1 MHLPVRYR
9 CRLFGFQ
16 EFHTFVESPMNMALA
31 KILIIDDDHDV
42 LLTARMFLEQLDFDV
57 TVLSDPGKIE
67 AQIKKEHYDVVLLD
81 MNFQRGKTEGTEG
94 IMWLE
99 TIRKLDRR
107 AVVILMT
114 AFGDVELAVRGIRA
128 GAFDFILKPWQNAK
142 LHASIL
148 SALKLQETDRE
159 RVKYKNV
166 ARTLGQDVDLPFA
179 QILGSSPLM
188 IELQEN
194 IRIIAPTDASVL
206 ILGENGTGK
215 EMVARTIHRSS
226 ERAKGIFLGVDMGAI
241 PETLFE
247 SELFGHQKGAFTGAI
262 QDKPGRFELAENGTL
277 FLDEIGNLPLTMQT
291 KLLTVLEQR
300 SIRRIGAQKDI
311 HIDIRLI
318 SATNQPIH
326 QMVDKGSFRRD
337 LLYRLNTIELL
348 IPPLRERLED
358 IPLLAEHFLGEASR
372 KYGKQGLEISKRNMK
387 QLQQYHWPGNVREL
401 QNTLARAVILAEDKQ
416 VRFDQLGSSA
426 SGPSTRPSLNIEEN
440 EKALIQKALISNR
453 GNVTRA
459 AADLGIDRN
468 ALYRRMKKH
477 GIQ

>member
-1 MHLPVRYR
+1 MPLP
-9 CRLFGFQ
+9 
-16 EFHTFVESPMNMALA
+16 
-31 KILIIDDDHDV
+31 KILIIDDDPDV

-57 TVLSDPGKIE
+57 RVLSDPGRIVE
-67 AQIKKEHYDVVLLD
+67 EVNREHYDVILLD

-94 IMWLE
+94 IKWLE
-99 TIRKLDRR
+99 TIKQVDSR

-114 AFGDVELAVRGIRA
+114 AFGDVELAVKGIRA

-148 SALKLQETDRE
+148 SALKLKKTSQESE
-159 RVKYKNV
+159 KYRNV
-166 ARTLGQDVDLPFA
+166 ARTLEADGDMPFN
-179 QILGSSPLM
+179 QILGESDVIAKLK
-188 IELQEN
+188 EN

-215 EMVARTIHRSS
+215 EMVARTIHRLS
-226 ERAKGIFLGVDMGAI
+226 ECSQAVFMSVDMGAI

-247 SELFGHQKGAFTGAI
+247 SELFGHQKGSFTGAM
-262 QDKPGRFELAENGTL
+262 QDKPGRFELAEGGTL
-277 FLDEIGNLPLTMQT
+277 FLDEIGNLPVTMQT

-300 SIRRIGAQKDI
+300 SIRRIGAESDI
-311 HIDIRLI
+311 SIDIRLI
-318 SATNQPIH
+318 SATNQPIQ
-326 QMVDKGSFRRD
+326 QMVENGSFRRD

-348 IPPLRERLED
+348 LPSLRDRLDD
-358 IPLLAEHFLGEASR
+358 IPLLAEHFLAEACR
-372 KYGKQGLEISKRNMK
+372 KYGKPGLEISKKSMK
-387 QLQQYHWPGNVREL
+387 QLQHYHWPGNVREL
-401 QNTLARAVILAEDKQ
+401 QNTLARGVIMAEDKQ
-416 VRFDQLGSSA
+416 VRFDQLGSATGTVTSQA
-426 SGPSTRPSLNIEEN
+426 TLNMEEN
-440 EKALIQKALISNR
+440 EKALIQKALITNK

>member
-1 MHLPVRYR
+1 MT
-9 CRLFGFQ
+9 Q
-16 EFHTFVESPMNMALA
+16 A

-42 LLTARMFLEQLDFDV
+42 LLTARMFLEQLDFEV
-57 TVLSDPGKIE
+57 SVLSDPEKIIG
-67 AQIKKEHYDVVLLD
+67 QIRKEHFDVILLD

-94 IMWLE
+94 IRWLE
-99 TIRKLDRR
+99 TIREEDSR

-128 GAFDFILKPWQNAK
+128 GAFDFILKPWENAK

-148 SALKLQETDRE
+148 SALKLKKTSQEKE
-159 RVKYKNV
+159 KYKNV
-166 ARTLGQDVDLPFA
+166 ARTLEADGDKPFN
-179 QILGSSPLM
+179 QILGESDV
-188 IELQEN
+188 IEKLKEN

-215 EMVARTIHRSS
+215 EMVARTIHRLS
-226 ERAKGIFLGVDMGAI
+226 ERKQEVFLGVDMGAI

-247 SELFGHQKGAFTGAI
+247 SELFGHQKGSFTGAVL
-262 QDKPGRFELAENGTL
+262 DKPGRFELAEGGTL
-277 FLDEIGNLPLTMQT
+277 FLDEIGNLPVTMQT

-300 SIRRIGAQKDI
+300 SIQRIGADTDI
-311 HIDIRLI
+311 PINIRLI
-318 SATNQPIH
+318 SATNQPLH
-326 QMVDKGSFRRD
+326 QMVENGAFRRD

-348 IPPLRERLED
+348 IPPLRDRLDD
-358 IPLLAEHFLGEASR
+358 IPLLAEHFLEEACW
-372 KYGKQGLEISKRNMK
+372 KYGKPGLEISKKSMK

-401 QNTLARAVILAEDKQ
+401 QNTLARGVIMAENKQ
-416 VRFDQLGSSA
+416 VRFDQLGA
-426 SGPSTRPSLNIEEN
+426 ISGAVSTQATLNIEEN
-440 EKALIQKALISNR
+440 EKALIQKALITNK